1 MYRLERLK
9 GAGKGILCY
18 FRDNIGKIEIMG
30 KSGRMEKVYF
40 EIESSRRRQWKNK
53 QIVESRKHFLQTSE
67 VGSSREK
74 LESFINFCEDTIFE
88 VSKIPYIHLSTINAP
103 NELHSIVE
111 ILGMEFFVDYE
122 KTAKFDPPNH
132 SHLYMKH
139 WLIF

>member
-1 MYRLERLK
+1 MFYRLESLK
-9 GAGKGILCY
+9 RSGKGILHY
-18 FRDNIGKIEIMG
+18 FSDNIGKIEIMG

-88 VSKIPYIHLSTINAP
+88 VSKMYLINSVTIPYCQIISW
-103 NELHSIVE
+103 E
-111 ILGMEFFVDYE
+111 EF
-122 KTAKFDPPNH
+122 
-132 SHLYMKH
+132 L
-139 WLIF
+139 

>member
-9 GAGKGILCY
+9 GTGKGILCY
-18 FRDNIGKIEIMG
+18 FSDNIGKIEIMG

-88 VSKIPYIHLSTINAP
+88 VSKQILTYIC
-103 NELHSIVE
+103 
-111 ILGMEFFVDYE
+111 
-122 KTAKFDPPNH
+122 
-132 SHLYMKH
+132 
-139 WLIF
+139 

>member
-1 MYRLERLK
+1 MFYRLERLK
-9 GAGKGILCY
+9 GSGKGILHY
-18 FRDNIGKIEIMG
+18 FSDNIGKIEIMG

-88 VSKIPYIHLSTINAP
+88 VSKNPYMHLLIKF
-103 NELHSIVE
+103 LH
-111 ILGMEFFVDYE
+111 G
-122 KTAKFDPPNH
+122 N
-132 SHLYMKH
+132 
-139 WLIF
+139 